1 MGASAQRPTSGTPG
15 SGGSGF
21 YQNALNQQKQAVAD
35 VPATQAAQA
44 QPNTTPNRP
53 QPSPGLSPQ
62 GQQAAP
68 QGQDNRY
75 LDAYNNYMQ
84 QHGGS
89 QYPPATGSPFGQAQ
103 SPAPQQQQPAAPV
116 GQPPTRPP
124 GGMRPRRPMGQEQ
137 SPTSPKGITM
147 GGGYANRPFG

>member
-1 MGASAQRPTSGTPG
+1 MGASAQRPTSGAPG

-35 VPATQAAQA
+35 VAATQAAQT
-44 QPNTTPNRP
+44 QPGTTPNRP
-53 QPSPGLSPQ
+53 QPSSDFSPP

-68 QGQDNRY
+68 QGQDNLY
-75 LDAYNNYMQ
+75 FNAYNNYMQ
-84 QHGGS
+84 RHGGS

-103 SPAPQQQQPAAPV
+103 PPVPQQQQPAAPV

-124 GGMRPRRPMGQEQ
+124 GGMIPRRPMEQERP
-137 SPTSPKGITM
+137 PTSPKGITM
-147 GGGYANRPFG
+147 GAGYSNRPFG